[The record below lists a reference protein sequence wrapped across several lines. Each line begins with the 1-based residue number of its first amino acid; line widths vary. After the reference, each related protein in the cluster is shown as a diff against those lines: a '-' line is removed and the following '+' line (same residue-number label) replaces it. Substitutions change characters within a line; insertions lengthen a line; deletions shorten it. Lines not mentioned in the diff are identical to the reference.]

1 MSPADVPSVPE
12 EDTRG
17 QLEREPG
24 ILGLLNVFERM
35 LLAMEARLVAKMD
48 DNARAAS
55 ERWARHDEDHRTRDK
70 ISDDRFMMIERNL
83 QDHLDKSRTYIQAR
97 HDAEVRS
104 DARVKPVLTG
114 VQYVVKN
121 WRSIA
126 LLIIAVIAILGYATD
141 HLHQFVGVP

>member
-97 HDAEVRS
+97 HDAEVRA
-104 DARVKPVLTG
+104 DARVKPVLT
-114 VQYVVKN
+114 VAQYIVKN

-126 LLIIAVIAILGYATD
+126 LLVLVALVILGYVSGD
-141 HLHQFVGVP
+141 VRQLVH